1 MQKNM
6 ESNPLRLLLI
16 ALVVSAGVIGIIA
29 SSSDIGDGDEVVT
42 NIVEGIIT
50 NMIEGVGEEMVN
62 VVLLRPVTLP
72 TGVILT
78 TLEKTTIPPGEI
90 VVSALTDAEGFY
102 RFDEVPVNDTYFL
115 TYTKAGFIDEAY
127 FEVTVEP
134 ETFVTLEPV
143 PLLETRFDT
152 TTGIIS
158 GTVVNAATGSPL
170 SKVLVRARAGIDNR
184 SGTVLLEDTTSDN
197 GFYSLAL
204 LDAGNYTIEAML
216 SGYQAVYFDAL
227 VLDADGDP
235 TTKNETVVGTVAL
248 VPDDLAGE
256 SFPFAGNVFA
266 AYDAASETGPFPLV
280 GAAVRVREGINT
292 TVGIFTTER
301 FTDTAG
307 FYSISSLSAG
317 QYTLEGELPGFNFS
331 YIDIALG
338 SDLANQ
344 NITLMP
350 LVSDGSQQITI
361 VLTWGTTTNLDGL
374 LTQEAP
380 YLVQV
385 PPLND
390 DTDGFGPETTVLP
403 EAALLK
409 FAPGTRY
416 EYFVKDSS
424 RIFVIAQSAAQVR
437 VYRGNNLIFTF
448 ELPLNDPDADV
459 AKDWHVFSI
468 GEVEV
473 EGEGVIIPVNDLIFG
488 SDIRIA
494 DTSALEGDVVNQ
506 PLDFTVSLSFVS
518 SSDVVMDM
526 VTEDGT
532 ATVADNDYQASNF
545 LYSTN
550 GGNTWID
557 AAGLNGTVVTIP
569 AGSDSILV
577 RVFSIAD
584 FQIEPPETFT
594 LGVSRGIFGVVN
606 EFSDTGIGPIL
617 GDDLVW

>member
-1 MQKNM
+1 MQKNN
-6 ESNPLRLLLI
+6 EPNPLRLLLI
-16 ALVVSAGVIGIIA
+16 ALVVSAGVTGIIA
-29 SSSDIGDGDEVVT
+29 SSTDIGDGDEVVT
-42 NIVEGIIT
+42 NIVEGFIT
-50 NMIEGVGEEMVN
+50 NMIEGVGEERVI
-62 VVLLRPVTLP
+62 VELLRPVTLP

-78 TLEKTTIPPGEI
+78 TLEKATIPPGEI
-90 VVSALTDAEGFY
+90 VASALTDAEGFY

-134 ETFVTLEPV
+134 EAFVTLEPV

-158 GTVVNAATGSPL
+158 GTVVNAATGLPL

-204 LDAGNYTIEAML
+204 LDAGNYTLEAML

-227 VLDADGDP
+227 VLDADVDP
-235 TTKNETVVGTVAL
+235 LTTNETVVGTVAL

-266 AYDAASETGPFPLV
+266 AYDAASSTGPFPLS

-317 QYTLEGELPGFNFS
+317 QYTLEGALSGFNFS

-374 LTQEAP
+374 LTQVAP
-380 YLVQV
+380 DLVQV
-385 PPLND
+385 PSLND
-390 DTDGFGPETTVLP
+390 DTDGFGPETTGLS
-403 EAALLK
+403 ESALLK
-409 FAPGTRY
+409 SAPGTRY
-416 EYFVKDSS
+416 EYFVKDFS

-448 ELPLNDPDADV
+448 ELPLNDPDAAL

-468 GEVEV
+468 DESG
-473 EGEGVIIPVNDLIFG
+473 IIPVNDLIFG
-488 SDIRIA
+488 PDIRIA
-494 DTSALEGDVVNQ
+494 DTSALEGNVVNQ

-594 LGVSRGIFGVVN
+594 LGVSRVIFGVVN
-606 EFSDTGIGPIL
+606 DFSDTGIGTIL
-617 GDDLVW
+617 GDDIVW